1 MPAHVTALLASS
13 VGLLLAAFYAAS
25 PLTMWVLVAAPVVGW
40 LGARHLPADERRL
53 LLVLLG
59 AAFAARLALIGA
71 QFLVGMPHHNQLA
84 VGALSGDESYYLS
97 RALRSRDLLMGF
109 TDSKYDYF
117 VANDDYGRT
126 SYLGLLTVAQLVYGP
141 TPYGMKVLN
150 ALLFMTGAVLLF
162 RVARPAFGVLAAFV
176 GLTVLLFL
184 PSLFVSSVSLLKESL
199 YFLVASALMV
209 SSVSAIRS
217 AAAKRWVDVAV
228 AVAMA
233 LASLWLMNDLR
244 RGALAIGVAGL
255 GLGAA
260 IHFTAKSRWRAAAAL
275 LAMLMLGTVFL
286 SRPAWQARALDGV
299 TTAAKLHA
307 GHVFTVGHAYKL
319 LDEGFYRNPAAPDSS
334 DLALTGSQ
342 AARFLVR
349 ATASFLVTP
358 LPWEMRSRSEL
369 LFMPEHV
376 VWYLIVALIPFGV
389 VAGYQRDPLVTSL
402 LVGFAVTTAAVLA
415 VTTGN
420 VGTLL
425 RLRGLVT
432 PYLIW
437 LAAFGACATGNR
449 LVAKRSAPG
458 TWGEPAHQGNT
469 L

>member
-13 VGLLLAAFYAAS
+13 GVGLLLAAFYTAS
-25 PLTMWVLVAAPVVGW
+25 PLTMWVLLAAPVVGW
-40 LGARHLPADERRL
+40 LAARHLPAHERRL
-53 LLVLLG
+53 LFVLLG

-71 QFLVGMPHHNQLA
+71 QFLIGIPHHNDLA
-84 VGALSGDESYYLS
+84 VGALAGDESYYLS
-97 RALRSRDLLMGF
+97 RALRSRDLMLGF

-126 SYLGLLTVAQLVYGP
+126 SYLGLLTVIQVLFGP

-150 ALLFMTGAVLLF
+150 ALLFMAGAVLLF
-162 RVARPAFGVLAAFV
+162 RMVRPAFGFLPAFL
-176 GLTVLLFL
+176 GLSVLLFL

-199 YFLVASALMV
+199 YFLVTSGLAIG
-209 SSVSAIRS
+209 SVSASRS
-217 AAAKRWVDVAV
+217 AAARRWRDA

-233 LASLWLMNDLR
+233 IAAASLWLMNDLR
-244 RGALAIGVAGL
+244 RGALVIGVAGI

-260 IHFTAKSRWRAAAAL
+260 IHFTARRRWRAVSAL
-275 LAMLMLGTVFL
+275 LALLAIGAVFM

-299 TTAAKLHA
+299 TAAAKVHG

-319 LDEGFYRNPAAPDSS
+319 MDEGFYKNPAAPVSWDIS
-334 DLALTGSQ
+334 LTGPQ
-342 AARFLVR
+342 AGRFLAR
-349 ATASFLVTP
+349 AAVSFVATP
-358 LPWEMRSRSEL
+358 WPWEMRSLSEL
-369 LFMPEHV
+369 AFMPEHV
-376 VWYLIVALIPFGV
+376 VWYLIVLLTPVGIL
-389 VAGYQRDPLVTSL
+389 AGWQRDPLVTSL
-402 LVGFAVTTAAVLA
+402 LIGFAVTTAAVLA
-415 VTTGN
+415 VSTGN

-437 LAAFGACATGNR
+437 LAALGLCAIGEN
-449 LVAKRSAPG
+449 LVATRAPLRPIRKRA
-458 TWGEPAHQGNT
+458 A